1 MFVDSLMRL
10 VQRVK
15 RLFKLETSMTGVEVQ
30 PLIHLWVKVKTPLRM
45 HGGKVVMDSASHIK
59 VGISDFDSTISY
71 IVMDSNSKM

>member
-30 PLIHLWVKVKTPLRM
+30 HLIPLWVKVKMPLRM
-45 HGGKVVMDSASHIK
+45 LGGKVVMDSASHIK